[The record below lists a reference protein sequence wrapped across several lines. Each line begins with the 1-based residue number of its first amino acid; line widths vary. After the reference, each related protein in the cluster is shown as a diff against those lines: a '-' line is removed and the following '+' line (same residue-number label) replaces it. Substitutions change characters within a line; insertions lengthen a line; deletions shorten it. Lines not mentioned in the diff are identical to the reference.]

1 MDGLFVT
8 TTATASSFSAKNFLF
23 HSVSSS
29 RSRTRVRVRRK
40 NIYFPQRSKF
50 CVFAAKEEPK
60 FDQWDLMELKF
71 GKMLGEDPKLT
82 LAKIMGRKVNPEAS
96 YLEIEKQFYKNKG
109 KMPEINEVPF
119 DVSDEKKP
127 SSSSS
132 DGLNLVRPVPK
143 KGVKSQDSDR
153 PLEPQ
158 IKKPSPSVKR
168 AIDRSKSSIPNVI
181 LRKPTMV
188 NADDVEDMPSRLRMK
203 PNLSLKMKNEQA
215 KEKFSDMTLL
225 RRPEGTT
232 LNVNDDK
239 KADISGSAEAKF
251 ADDGT
256 GVKTRN
262 AEGENNYVDFTL
274 LEKPS
279 AMTVK
284 ANLDEK
290 QEQLGDAE
298 TRVKGHDN
306 VLEEPMLEDNSVIGM
321 QQPEQI
327 KMMSTEV
334 ETSANV
340 SSERN
345 LVDSSVEIA
354 MESSLP
360 KKPRRLDQ
368 SIKEREEAIVVSSES
383 ILNDIKLNNLHSTSP
398 LQEHEGADWVRAESL
413 VKTGERTQV
422 ELISAST
429 RGFAVSF
436 GSLVGFLPYRNLATK
451 WKFLAFETW
460 LRGKGLDPSMY
471 RQSLAIIG
479 NRDMQ
484 NKTSTPDS
492 SVDLESNQEIEGE
505 ISPEMKLHDL
515 LRIYDQEK
523 LKFLLSFVGQKINVN
538 VVMADRKF
546 RKLIVSVRPKER
558 EELVEKKRSLMAK
571 LRIGDIVKCC
581 IKKIT
586 YFGVFVE
593 VEGVPA
599 LIHQTEVSWDATL
612 DPSSYFKI
620 GQVVEAKVH
629 QLDFALGRIFLSL
642 KEITPDP
649 LTDALESVVGGRDPL
664 DGRLEAAQADTEW
677 ADVESLI
684 RELQKV
690 DGIESVS
697 KGRFFVS
704 PGLAPTFQ
712 VYMSSM
718 FENQY
723 KLLARSGNKVQE
735 VIVQASLDK
744 EAMKSIILSC
754 TNRVE

>member
-225 RRPEGTT
+225 RRPEATT
-232 LNVNDDK
+232 VNVNDDK

-251 ADDGT
+251 ADDGI

-298 TRVKGHDN
+298 TRVKGHDY
-306 VLEEPMLEDNSVIGM
+306 VLEEPTLEDNSVIGM

-345 LVDSSVEIA
+345 LVDSSVDIA

-368 SIKEREEAIVVSSES
+368 SIKEREEAIVVSSE
-383 ILNDIKLNNLHSTSP
+383 
-398 LQEHEGADWVRAESL
+398 HEGADWARAESL

-505 ISPEMKLHDL
+505 ISPEMKLDDL
-515 LRIYDQEK
+515 LRIYDQGK

-612 DPSSYFKI
+612 DPASYFKI

-629 QLDFALGRIFLSL
+629 QLDFALERIFLSL

-744 EAMKSIILSC
+744 EAMKSTILSC

>member
-8 TTATASSFSAKNFLF
+8 TTATASSFSAKSLLF

-29 RSRTRVRVRRK
+29 RSRAGVRIRRK
-40 NIYFPQRSKF
+40 NVYFPQRSKF

-119 DVSDEKKP
+119 DVSDEKKS

-153 PLEPQ
+153 PLEPE
-158 IKKPSPSVKR
+158 IKKPSPSIKR

-188 NADDVEDMPSRLRMK
+188 NADDVEEMPSRLRMK
-203 PNLSLKMKNEQA
+203 PNLSLKMKHEA

-225 RRPEGTT
+225 RRPEAK
-232 LNVNDDK
+232 NVNVNVDK
-239 KADISGSAEAKF
+239 KADISGSVEAKF

-274 LEKPS
+274 LKKPS

-284 ANLDEK
+284 TNLDEK

-298 TRVKGHDN
+298 TRVNGNGN
-306 VLEEPMLEDNSVIGM
+306 VLEEPTLEDNSVIGM
-321 QQPEQI
+321 LQPEQI
-327 KMMSTEV
+327 EMMSTEV

-354 MESSLP
+354 MESSLQE
-360 KKPRRLDQ
+360 KPRRLDQ
-368 SIKEREEAIVVSSES
+368 SIKEREEAIVLSSES
-383 ILNDIKLNNLHSTSP
+383 TLNDIKLNNLHSTSP
-398 LQEHEGADWVRAESL
+398 LQEHEDADWARAESL
-413 VKTGERTQV
+413 VKTGERKLV

-479 NRDMQ
+479 NRDMK

-505 ISPEMKLHDL
+505 ISPETKLDDL
-515 LRIYDQEK
+515 LRMYDQEK

-538 VVMADRKF
+538 VVMADQKF
-546 RKLIVSVRPKER
+546 RKLIVSVRPKEK
-558 EELVEKKRSLMAK
+558 EELVEKKRGLMAK
-571 LRIGDIVKCC
+571 LRIGDVVKCC

-612 DPSSYFKI
+612 DPASYFKI

-629 QLDFALGRIFLSL
+629 QLDFVLERIFLSL

-684 RELQKV
+684 RELRKV

-735 VIVQASLDK
+735 VIVQASLDR
-744 EAMKSIILSC
+744 EAMKSTILSC
-754 TNRVE
+754 TNRVQ